1 MNNSQFRKLLS
12 DQNGEQPK
20 DAQPKPAH
28 QAFGLKKASLVPMTP
43 RNVKGG
49 IGVDFAR
56 QVRERN
62 AALQPT
68 TKFKSSQPRGVKY
81 GEGYTDRAKV
91 RGEADAEEP
100 DSKATRIQA
109 LEEQTKLGQISQ
121 ETFEALRDEI
131 TGGDVST
138 THLVKGLD
146 RKLLERVRRGEDV
159 LGTGSGGEPSGPPA
173 DVDEELDKLGQKEVE
188 AVEKAKAEKKGTMA
202 PPNMRIGMKRSR
214 DEIMAELKAQRQA
227 DRQAKAAQEKAALGD
242 RWRKVGEQKSRVEVD
257 SKGREVLITVDEDG
271 TVKKKVRKV
280 AAQPEETKGQVLDP
294 SKPVLGSEAIIPAQ
308 PAKPAEEEDS
318 DDGDIFEGV
327 GTEYDPLGGAEEDSD
342 EDSDGEET
350 QASKRPRAE
359 QAASKS
365 PGVPSEDRSESGEA
379 SSPPLSETQSTLAP
393 AGKRNYFGDS
403 AKGEEKAFADRFAGI
418 ENVLKKAAKLD
429 APAEDDMGSDEE
441 AQAKRRKRAQMLAQ
455 QDRDM
460 EDMDMGFGGSRFDD
474 AEEAEAGDSKVR
486 LSEWKNGDGDD
497 DGDGKAGGKKKRERK
512 SKKRKGDASNMNDIM
527 RVIEGRKAGGNC
539 REPAIAFL
547 HMELTNL
554 LGQVTSRWGASE
566 SGNPTT
572 ALVRDRLHRTQ
583 RSCTIKVNQSRTC
596 M

>member
-12 DQNGEQPK
+12 DQNGEQSQN
-20 DAQPKPAH
+20 AQPKPAH

-62 AALQPT
+62 AALRPT
-68 TKFKSSQPRGVKY
+68 KKFKSSQPRGVKY
-81 GEGYTDRAKV
+81 GEGYTDRAKA

-100 DSKATRIQA
+100 DSKAARIQA
-109 LEEQTKLGQISQ
+109 LEEQMKLGQISQ

-146 RKLLERVRRGEDV
+146 RRLLERVRRGEDV

-173 DVDEELDKLGQKEVE
+173 DVDDELDKLGQKEVE
-188 AVEKAKAEKKGTMA
+188 TVEKAKAEKKGTMA
-202 PPNMRIGMKRSR
+202 SPNMIIGMKRSR

-227 DRQAKAAQEKAALGD
+227 AKEAKAAQEKATLGD
-242 RWRKVGEQKSRVEVD
+242 RWRKVGELKSRVEVD
-257 SKGREVLITVDEDG
+257 CKGREVLITVDEDG
-271 TVKKKVRKV
+271 TVKKRVRKV
-280 AAQPEETKGQVLDP
+280 AAQPEETKGGVLDP
-294 SKPVLGSEAIIPAQ
+294 NKPVLGSEAIIPAQ
-308 PAKPAEEEDS
+308 APKPAEEEDS
-318 DDGDIFEGV
+318 SDGDIFEGV

-342 EDSDGEET
+342 EDSDDEET

-359 QAASKS
+359 QAAPES

-379 SSPPLSETQSTLAP
+379 SPPPPAETHSKLAP
-393 AGKRNYFGDS
+393 TSKRNYFGDS
-403 AKGEEKAFADRFAGI
+403 AKDEEKTSADRFAGI

-429 APAEDDMGSDEE
+429 ASTEDDLGSDEE

-486 LSEWKNGDGDD
+486 LSEWTNGDG

-512 SKKRKGDASNMNDIM
+512 PKRRKGDASNMNDIM
-527 RVIEGRKAGGNC
+527 RVIEGRKAGG
-539 REPAIAFL
+539 
-547 HMELTNL
+547 
-554 LGQVTSRWGASE
+554 
-566 SGNPTT
+566 
-572 ALVRDRLHRTQ
+572 
-583 RSCTIKVNQSRTC
+583 K
-596 M
+596 